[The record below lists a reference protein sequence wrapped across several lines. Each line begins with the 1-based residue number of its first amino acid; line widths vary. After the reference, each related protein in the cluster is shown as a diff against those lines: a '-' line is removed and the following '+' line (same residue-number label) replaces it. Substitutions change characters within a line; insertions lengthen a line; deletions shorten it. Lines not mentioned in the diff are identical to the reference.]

1 MTKRFKT
8 QYPGVFY
15 REVERIGGKGKER
28 VYYIIFK
35 KDGKVFEEKVG
46 RQYADAMTPA
56 KAARIRGERIE
67 GKRQSRKE
75 IREQAKVITE
85 KWTLNKLWTEF
96 EEKKDLTTMS
106 IERSRYRKY
115 LEPSLGDKEP
125 KEILP
130 FDIDRIRLKAMK
142 GLAPQSIKLTLSLL
156 RRIVNYGVKKK
167 LCEPMTFKIEMPR
180 VDNITTEDLNPEQI
194 NKLLQAIDEDPHPE
208 LAAIMKIALYTGMRR
223 GELLNLQWQDV
234 DFQRG
239 FIFIRSPKGGKSV
252 SIPMNDSTRDV
263 FEDLSKTESA
273 YVFPGRKG
281 KRRYDV
287 KRLIDRIREKVDLP
301 PGFRP
306 LHGLR
311 HVYASM
317 LASSGEVDLY
327 TLQRLLTHKSPI
339 MTQRY
344 AHLRDESLRR
354 ASNLAGEL
362 VKKALQKKGEEVS
375 GG

>member
-1 MTKRFKT
+1 MEGGHMKRIKT

-15 REVERIGGKGKER
+15 REVDRIGGKGKER

-35 KDGKVFEEKVG
+35 KDGKNLEEKVG
-46 RQYADAMTPA
+46 RQYTDAMTPA
-56 KAARIRGERIE
+56 KVARIRGERIE

-75 IREQAKVITE
+75 IREQAKAVTE
-85 KWTLNKLWTEF
+85 KWTLKKLWEEF
-96 EEKKDLTTMS
+96 QEKKELKTMN
-106 IERSRYRKY
+106 IERSRYRLY
-115 LEPSLGDKEP
+115 IGPYLGDKEP

-130 FDIDRIRLKAMK
+130 LNIDRIRLKAMK

-208 LAAIMKIALYTGMRR
+208 LAAIMKLALYTGMRR
-223 GELLNLQWQDV
+223 GELLNLQWQDI

-239 FIFIRSPKGGKSV
+239 FIFIKNPKGGQSV
-252 SIPMNDSTRDV
+252 SIPMNDAAREVIEVLPKTKST
-263 FEDLSKTESA
+263 
-273 YVFPGRKG
+273 YIFPGRKG
-281 KRRYDV
+281 KRRHDL
-287 KRLIDRIREKVDLP
+287 KRLIDRIRNKVEFP

-327 TLQRLLTHKSPI
+327 TLQKLLTHKSPI

-344 AHLRDESLRR
+344 AHLRDDALRR
-354 ASNLAGEL
+354 ASNLAGML
-362 VKKALQKKGEEVS
+362 IRKQTKSGEAS
-375 GG
+375 

>member
-156 RRIVNYGVKKK
+156 RRIVNYGVKQQ
-167 LCEPMTFKIEMPR
+167 LCEPMTFKIEMPH

>member
-1 MTKRFKT
+1 
-8 QYPGVFY
+8 
-15 REVERIGGKGKER
+15 
-28 VYYIIFK
+28 
-35 KDGKVFEEKVG
+35 
-46 RQYADAMTPA
+46 MTPA

-156 RRIVNYGVKKK
+156 RRIVNYGVKQQ
-167 LCEPMTFKIEMPR
+167 LCEPMTFKIEMPH